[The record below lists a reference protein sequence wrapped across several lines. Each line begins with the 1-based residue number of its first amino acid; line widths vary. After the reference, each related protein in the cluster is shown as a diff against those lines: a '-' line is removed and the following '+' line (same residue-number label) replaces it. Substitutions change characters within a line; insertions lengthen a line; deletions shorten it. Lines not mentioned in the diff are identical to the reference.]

1 MRAEKLSNIVRNLVV
16 TPDQRPPAE
25 RSNQTTPVP
34 WEPPAAG
41 HPAYPQQEHE
51 YMPDGQPYA
60 AAHNRNESNGTY
72 RTSGGMS
79 GGSALSW
86 KRHPEYDR
94 VSVDSETASTRS
106 ARAKNPIPNPT
117 ITIKSEYPTLTR
129 SRQQQNL
136 TCLVT
141 VEVPEGKWQPD
152 IEDLRS
158 MRPRLSQT
166 VERNHKQGPS
176 MSSQRNPKP
185 VMAKP
190 APPRMPEPLESEEEL
205 QRVTEDLH
213 SRVDNWHGLDFSR
226 YVTVHVAAP
235 SSTLVGFAL
244 TDAGCRTDLASCC
257 YMTQ

>member
-1 MRAEKLSNIVRNLVV
+1 M
-16 TPDQRPPAE
+16 
-25 RSNQTTPVP
+25 
-34 WEPPAAG
+34 
-41 HPAYPQQEHE
+41 
-51 YMPDGQPYA
+51 MDGQPYS
-60 AAHNRNESNGTY
+60 HNRNESNGTY

-79 GGSALSW
+79 GASGLSW

-94 VSVDSETASTRS
+94 VSVDSETASQRS
-106 ARAKNPIPNPT
+106 QRAKNPIPNPQ

-152 IEDLRS
+152 MEDLRS

-166 VERNHKQGPS
+166 VERTHRHGPS
-176 MSSQRNPKP
+176 NASQRSAGGPGIGGGGPGGGGGGGAGNKH
-185 VMAKP
+185 VGGRQMQMQMGGA
-190 APPRMPEPLESEEEL
+190 RMPEPLESEEEL

-226 YVTVHVAAP
+226 YASSCPHYSFTAVTLFPP
-235 SSTLVGFAL
+235 SLLPCLRVR
-244 TDAGCRTDLASCC
+244 C
-257 YMTQ
+257 

>member
-1 MRAEKLSNIVRNLVV
+1 MRNLVV
-16 TPDQRPPAE
+16 NNNEQKQVET
-25 RSNQTTPVP
+25 SSQTTPTP
-34 WEPPAAG
+34 WDGAPPQG
-41 HPAYPQQEHE
+41 HPAYAHDRDLL
-51 YMPDGQPYA
+51 PDEPPYA
-60 AAHNRNESNGTY
+60 HMRNESNGTY

-94 VSVDSETASTRS
+94 ISVDSETASQRS

-117 ITIKSEYPTLTR
+117 VTIKSEFPTLTK
-129 SRQQQNL
+129 SRQPQNL

-152 IEDLRS
+152 IEDLRN

-166 VERNHKQGPS
+166 VERNHRAGPS
-176 MSSQRNPKP
+176 VTSARSAKQTKP
-185 VMAKP
+185 P
-190 APPRMPEPLESEEEL
+190 PPRMPEPLESDEEL

-226 YVTVHVAAP
+226 
-235 SSTLVGFAL
+235 
-244 TDAGCRTDLASCC
+244 
-257 YMTQ
+257 